1 VTEEVRSAPSAHQP
15 AQVHPSTAV
24 GNMSDALG
32 FGALVVACLGVAV
45 GILVSIQTEYRPDA
59 YGTLHEVHPNI
70 GLGVG
75 IGVVLLVLAALCYW
89 ASCVGTLL
97 ARAHAPAVR

>member
-1 VTEEVRSAPSAHQP
+1 VTEEVRSAPSADHP
-15 AQVHPSTAV
+15 AKSHPSIAV
-24 GNMSDALG
+24 GNASDALG
-32 FGALVVACLGVAV
+32 FGALVVACFGVAL

-75 IGVVLLVLAALCYW
+75 LGAVLLVLAALCYW

-97 ARAHAPAVR
+97 ARAHAPTVK